1 VRVLLLVRVLVRGG
15 RYRRHRVRVAVTAII
30 VVLAAGSLGFGA
42 VRGAEAAASA
52 ADVAAAMLVAAEA
65 LAVAQAATLADEA
78 ASAAAAALVAAE
90 VARVEALRPEP
101 QAAPAAAPLPR
112 PSPTPTPA
120 PVTSGN
126 PALDD
131 PASITVVV
139 NKARALGFAGY
150 VPADLVR
157 VPVAHTWAPLLRQEA
172 STAVVTLFGAAST
185 EAGLALTSN
194 SAYRSYAVQQ
204 RLYSGFVSRS
214 GQAYADTTSA
224 RAGHSEHQT
233 GLALDIGAASGA
245 CSLSACFGDTAEGQ
259 WLVAN
264 AWRFGFLLR
273 YPADKA
279 AVTGF
284 AYEPWH
290 FRYVGVGLSTTMHD
304 SGTRTLEKHF
314 GLAEAPDYL

>member
-1 VRVLLLVRVLVRGG
+1 MRVLLRVRVRVLVRGDW
-15 RYRRHRVRVAVTAII
+15 YRRHRVRVAVTAII

-78 ASAAAAALVAAE
+78 VAADLVAAE

-112 PSPTPTPA
+112 PTPTPTPA

-139 NKARALGFAGY
+139 NKARALGSAGY

-259 WLVAN
+259 WLVSN

-279 AVTGF
+279 PVTGF

-304 SGTRTLEKHF
+304 SGTRTLEEHF